1 MLCQTS
7 SDISPNKKFSRIL
20 INLFTIVLVIDV
32 VRTSTTSAFL
42 IPSTSITTSKTRK
55 TKITPNT
62 MFLVP
67 SQALPAHHHE
77 SRSNNKSRKS
87 QSHLKSIKNN
97 EEDAMVVKSK
107 ATTRRK
113 KRNHSKNSNPTATAY
128 ATPKSQFSFKQN
140 GSSPNINWRRIPM
153 DHLRYHP
160 NFEPL
165 STDYKKDLYPLSS
178 VSEVSSFRQES
189 WQWDALHV
197 GRCTTSRSCSALGF
211 LEPMASKE
219 LGIPRSLLRRGGMEA
234 YEKLSEW
241 KCALKDVDMMN
252 EVLFTDD
259 LNEAGDEIVYKKPSS
274 VTKNQNNNKKGKNKL
289 QTIWVSNRYELHMSP
304 ASLSNNNKRR
314 GQLSVSINF
323 AAKYIPRH
331 DFSTSSSN
339 SYRKSVQNIKDRYK
353 DRPIIARMDW
363 GNAQEATAILTA
375 LNYVYQNEDPNI
387 KVKEVGMCVGHHENP
402 GVESSVKQKIANGLY
417 IGASPDAVLVYS
429 DGRIEAL
436 EVKNHCPF
444 VPTNYSK
451 NMNPTHQNGD
461 STISSNDGESESN
474 LKKKKKGEKPMFT
487 ISRRQYLP
495 TDVPAMYVPQL
506 MLEMYCL
513 GPNCRSA
520 MMVRQTATRG
530 AVILRLHRDDEWIE
544 EMLEW
549 LSLFKTK
556 YVDKEKP
563 PPFNFFWKDEE
574 KEDTESIIESA
585 NEKERVF
592 DSKRY
597 REFVKRTKE
606 IGDTAEVVANVP
618 HKMIQRVMSS
628 RKDIPIP
635 LFLDDLS

>member
-197 GRCTTSRSCSALGF
+197 GRCTSSRSCSALGF

-234 YEKLSEW
+234 FEKLSEW
-241 KCALKDVDMMN
+241 KHALKDVDMMN

-387 KVKEVGMCVGHHENP
+387 KVKEG
-402 GVESSVKQKIANGLY
+402 KLF
-417 IGASPDAVLVYS
+417 VY
-429 DGRIEAL
+429 
-436 EVKNHCPF
+436 
-444 VPTNYSK
+444 
-451 NMNPTHQNGD
+451 
-461 STISSNDGESESN
+461 
-474 LKKKKKGEKPMFT
+474 
-487 ISRRQYLP
+487 
-495 TDVPAMYVPQL
+495 
-506 MLEMYCL
+506 
-513 GPNCRSA
+513 
-520 MMVRQTATRG
+520 
-530 AVILRLHRDDEWIE
+530 
-544 EMLEW
+544 
-549 LSLFKTK
+549 
-556 YVDKEKP
+556 
-563 PPFNFFWKDEE
+563 
-574 KEDTESIIESA
+574 
-585 NEKERVF
+585 
-592 DSKRY
+592 
-597 REFVKRTKE
+597 
-606 IGDTAEVVANVP
+606 
-618 HKMIQRVMSS
+618 
-628 RKDIPIP
+628 
-635 LFLDDLS
+635 